1 MSNLISH
8 TYSGF
13 QVTASF
19 LDPISSKS
27 HFLDF
32 DPTSGSFFGV
42 KESKYQKNVEI
53 LMLDNF
59 LYFLNQK
66 SDFQYL

>member
-1 MSNLISH
+1 MSNQISH

-32 DPTSGSFFGV
+32 GLTSTSFFGV
-42 KESKYQKNVEI
+42 KESKYEKTDEI

-66 SDFQYL
+66 SDFP